1 MVLGTEATKLRE
13 SAARSRPDGSNGV
26 PSRNGAG
33 SHNGSLSR
41 ALLNASIDC
50 VVAVDTDGRVVEW
63 NPAAERTF
71 GYSRERA
78 LGADLMELV
87 TPPSERRRWRLA
99 LLEIAANPGAPEY
112 GLRLER
118 VARNAAGEKFP
129 IEFTLSR
136 VGGPSPLV
144 VGFIRDIRVRDAT
157 RRERE
162 VEQRR
167 REALTAL
174 GHQVLRSAAVDEIAI
189 EVGVLARE
197 ELGVDVVRIWQRARG
212 NASLELLAS
221 AGEADEERHGPP
233 PMPSAE
239 TGSLRLDDGLV
250 FRLITPDGPA
260 SAIALYGEPMR
271 ELDDDELRFLEACC
285 QILVWSISRHAS
297 VAMLEQA
304 ERRYRGLIERL
315 PVVSYLA
322 EYGPGGRWFY
332 VSPQIEHLLG
342 FSADEWIADR
352 ELWWKRVHPEDRDR
366 LEAEEQ
372 RCVETLEP
380 LSIEYRMLTRDGRVV
395 WVRDE
400 GAYGRPGD
408 RGVLV
413 EGVMIDVTERR
424 LAEEELRHRAE
435 HDELTGLANRR
446 RFADELRDRRDVER
460 ARGAVAIVDVDDLK
474 YVNDSLGHA
483 AGDALLRSVAAA
495 LTQTLRPGE
504 FLARFGGDEFTVLL
518 GASTE
523 AQVRRRLA
531 ALLRAVRGRQS
542 TLSARASCGAVLF
555 DAETSST
562 DEDLIVAADI
572 ALHGAKERGGDRYEI
587 FTGARSERLAW
598 VGHLREA
605 VEDDRLVLHGQ
616 GIFDLRSGERLGSE
630 MLVRMVEPDGS
641 VLQPAAFLPTAERFG
656 LIREIDRWVV
666 EHAIGV
672 AASGAPV
679 TINLSARSISDPGLL
694 DHIADVLG
702 RSGADPADVVF
713 ELTETAAATA
723 SEDLREFGARIERL
737 GCALA
742 IDDFGTG
749 FGSLTY
755 LKHLP
760 VRYLKID
767 MEFVGG
773 IADSAA
779 DRAIVQS
786 IVTIADSL
794 GMRTIAEGVEDEA
807 TLGVLRELGVDFAQ
821 GYHLGRPAPV
831 A

>member
-1 MVLGTEATKLRE
+1 
-13 SAARSRPDGSNGV
+13 
-26 PSRNGAG
+26 
-33 SHNGSLSR
+33 
-41 ALLNASIDC
+41 
-50 VVAVDTDGRVVEW
+50 
-63 NPAAERTF
+63 
-71 GYSRERA
+71 
-78 LGADLMELV
+78 
-87 TPPSERRRWRLA
+87 
-99 LLEIAANPGAPEY
+99 
-112 GLRLER
+112 
-118 VARNAAGEKFP
+118 
-129 IEFTLSR
+129 
-136 VGGPSPLV
+136 
-144 VGFIRDIRVRDAT
+144 
-157 RRERE
+157 
-162 VEQRR
+162 
-167 REALTAL
+167 
-174 GHQVLRSAAVDEIAI
+174 
-189 EVGVLARE
+189 
-197 ELGVDVVRIWQRARG
+197 
-212 NASLELLAS
+212 
-221 AGEADEERHGPP
+221 
-233 PMPSAE
+233 MPSAE

-250 FRLITPDGPA
+250 FRLVTPDGPA

-271 ELDDDELRFLEACC
+271 ELDDDELRFLETCC

-413 EGVMIDVTERR
+413 EGVMIDITERR

-495 LTQTLRPGE
+495 LTRTLRPGE

-616 GIFDLRSGERLGSE
+616 GIFDLRSGERLGAE

-641 VLQPAAFLPTAERFG
+641 VLQPAPSCR
-656 LIREIDRWVV
+656 RPS
-666 EHAIGV
+666 
-672 AASGAPV
+672 ASG
-679 TINLSARSISDPGLL
+679 
-694 DHIADVLG
+694 
-702 RSGADPADVVF
+702 
-713 ELTETAAATA
+713 
-723 SEDLREFGARIERL
+723 
-737 GCALA
+737 
-742 IDDFGTG
+742 
-749 FGSLTY
+749 
-755 LKHLP
+755 
-760 VRYLKID
+760 
-767 MEFVGG
+767 
-773 IADSAA
+773 
-779 DRAIVQS
+779 
-786 IVTIADSL
+786 
-794 GMRTIAEGVEDEA
+794 
-807 TLGVLRELGVDFAQ
+807 
-821 GYHLGRPAPV
+821 
-831 A
+831 